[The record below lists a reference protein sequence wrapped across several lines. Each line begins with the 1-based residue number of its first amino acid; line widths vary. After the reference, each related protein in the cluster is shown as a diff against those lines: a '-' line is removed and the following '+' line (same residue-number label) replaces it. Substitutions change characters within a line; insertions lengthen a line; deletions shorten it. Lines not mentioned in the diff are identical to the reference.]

1 MTPFAG
7 TYSSGNALNNQSSP
21 ISSWDRARDVPGRIA
36 AADQLQADLTQ
47 RTVVTMESSA
57 MVAALKAFGARRIAI
72 LTPH

>member
-1 MTPFAG
+1 
-7 TYSSGNALNNQSSP
+7 
-21 ISSWDRARDVPGRIA
+21 
-36 AADQLQADLTQ
+36 LTQ